1 MKCVKSQRQEGSY
14 SASTDLANQ
23 ELKLR
28 EGYNGIKVP
37 NLKLYWGGGGG
48 GGLFQIKYFLGTF
61 IFSFLNFTIIPK
73 TNSQSK
79 KLVMYDLY
87 FTNAMSLIL

>member
-37 NLKLYWGGGGG
+37 NLKLYWGG
-48 GGLFQIKYFLGTF
+48 LVPNQIFF
-61 IFSFLNFTIIPK
+61 RDIHI
-73 TNSQSK
+73 
-79 KLVMYDLY
+79 
-87 FTNAMSLIL
+87 